1 MDLLQFLGTMGQ
13 NPVPVIAAFFLGLM
27 TAISPCPLATN
38 ITAIAYIS
46 KRIDSSRHTLL
57 TGCIYTLGRMAA
69 YIAVATVIVFFGMN
83 IQAVALGL
91 QRYGELLLGP
101 FLVLCGIYL
110 LDIFHFDRL
119 PAGDWFSGFTSGIS
133 TRLADRGYLG
143 AFLLG
148 VIFAM
153 SFCPFSAVLFFA
165 MLIPLAIGAG
175 DPVIIPAVFA
185 IATGLPVIIISYL
198 LVRGVG
204 KCSGIIQKIGTV
216 ELWIRRGVAAVFIG
230 VGVYSIFTVY
240 GSSLF

>member
-1 MDLLQFLGTMGQ
+1 
-13 NPVPVIAAFFLGLM
+13 
-27 TAISPCPLATN
+27 
-38 ITAIAYIS
+38 
-46 KRIDSSRHTLL
+46 
-57 TGCIYTLGRMAA
+57 
-69 YIAVATVIVFFGMN
+69 
-83 IQAVALGL
+83 VALGL

-110 LDIFHFDRL
+110 LDIFHVDQV
-119 PAGDWFSGFTSGIS
+119 PGGDWFSGFTSGIS

-185 IATGLPVIIISYL
+185 LATGLPVIIISYL

-216 ELWIRRGVAAVFIG
+216 ELWIRRGVAAVFIV
-230 VGVYSIFTVY
+230 VGIYYSIIVY
-240 GSSLF
+240 GGSIF